1 MDLENY
7 IRFVSNFHP
16 ALQFTHTISD
26 TELSFLDITL
36 RITDDHISTT
46 IYYKD
51 TDTHTYLHH
60 QSSHPSHCKKGL
72 PRSQLLR
79 LRRLCS
85 EDSDFLEKGGE
96 MVSFFEQRGYS
107 PACLQNDLQ
116 AIRRLDRA
124 GVLNNHNPS
133 NQRSERI
140 PLVLTYHPLNER
152 IKRILLR
159 NFNILSSDP
168 ETRAVFPQP
177 ALVAYC
183 HDSNLRDSLV
193 HTSDSSQSSFKAGT
207 SPCLHAGCCTCHY
220 IFSDTS
226 VRGPQNSFVIKKAF
240 SYQTSG
246 LVYYISCRR
255 CPALYIGETG
265 RTLRQRF
272 GEHLRSIEKS
282 LLGFPVAEHLTRLVT
297 QSTTLWFEA

>member
-1 MDLENY
+1 
-7 IRFVSNFHP
+7 
-16 ALQFTHTISD
+16 
-26 TELSFLDITL
+26 
-36 RITDDHISTT
+36 
-46 IYYKD
+46 
-51 TDTHTYLHH
+51 
-60 QSSHPSHCKKGL
+60 
-72 PRSQLLR
+72 
-79 LRRLCS
+79 
-85 EDSDFLEKGGE
+85 
-96 MVSFFEQRGYS
+96 MVSSFEQRGYC

-133 NQRSERI
+133 YQRSERI
-140 PLVLTYHPLNER
+140 PLVLSYHPLNER

-177 ALVAYC
+177 ALVTYC
-183 HDSNLRDSLV
+183 RDSNLRDSLV
-193 HTSDSSQSSFKAGT
+193 YTSDSSQSSFKAGT

-272 GEHLRSIEKS
+272 GEHLRSIEKR
-282 LLGFPVAEHLTRLVT
+282 LLGYPVAEHFNTAGHSIDDALVRGMMLSVDYAQRKRLEMRLIFQLGT
-297 QSTTLWFEA
+297 SQPRGLNSDFRFL

>member
-1 MDLENY
+1 MLFNL
-7 IRFVSNFHP
+7 R
-16 ALQFTHTISD
+16 TISD

-46 IYYKD
+46 VYYKD

-140 PLVLTYHPLNER
+140 PLVLTYHPLNKR
-152 IKRILLR
+152 IKRILLSYFVISTSCR
-159 NFNILSSDP
+159 VTLKPEQSFRSHRWSPIAVTATSVISSSILRIAANPVFRRVHLRAYTLVAALAITFLATLVSVALKTLLSSRRRSLAKRLAWSTASP
-168 ETRAVFPQP
+168 VTV
-177 ALVAYC
+177 ALP
-183 HDSNLRDSLV
+183 S
-193 HTSDSSQSSFKAGT
+193 
-207 SPCLHAGCCTCHY
+207 
-220 IFSDTS
+220 
-226 VRGPQNSFVIKKAF
+226 
-240 SYQTSG
+240 
-246 LVYYISCRR
+246 IS
-255 CPALYIGETG
+255 A
-265 RTLRQRF
+265 
-272 GEHLRSIEKS
+272 K
-282 LLGFPVAEHLTRLVT
+282 
-297 QSTTLWFEA
+297 

>member
-1 MDLENY
+1 MH
-7 IRFVSNFHP
+7 R
-16 ALQFTHTISD
+16 ISD
-26 TELSFLDITL
+26 TERITNTL

-152 IKRILLR
+152 IKNQSYFATLTSCQVTLKPGQSFRSHRWSPI
-159 NFNILSSDP
+159 
-168 ETRAVFPQP
+168 AV
-177 ALVAYC
+177 
-183 HDSNLRDSLV
+183 
-193 HTSDSSQSSFKAGT
+193 TE
-207 SPCLHAGCCTCHY
+207 
-220 IFSDTS
+220 TS
-226 VRGPQNSFVIKKAF
+226 V
-240 SYQTSG
+240 
-246 LVYYISCRR
+246 ISSCILRIAANPVLRR
-255 CPALYIGETG
+255 V
-265 RTLRQRF
+265 
-272 GEHLRSIEKS
+272 HLLAIRSLS
-282 LLGFPVAEHLTRLVT
+282 HFPSH
-297 QSTTLWFEA
+297 S